1 MFDFQEKITKEQA
14 NIMSP
19 VVLAFIGDAV
29 YSLYEREKLALSTS
43 SKTGVL
49 NKRTSERVCAKA
61 QAKLSEKILSVLT
74 EEELYVFKRGRNAK
88 KPSKSKS
95 CTVTEYNISTGIE
108 AVIGFLYLTG
118 QIERINKLLAF
129 EETESI

>member
-43 SKTGVL
+43 SKT
-49 NKRTSERVCAKA
+49 ERVCAKA

-108 AVIGFLYLTG
+108 AVIGYLYLTG
-118 QIERINKLLAF
+118 QIERINRLLAF
-129 EETESI
+129 EETE